1 MKTKIQNIFVV
12 MAVLAMLMTACAPK
26 ATPTPEL
33 TVAPTTAPVAT
44 TAPAVTTAPP
54 TAGVTKITMWSHA
67 AGNDTELATIK
78 NSINLFNSTND
89 KYYVVLNAFPQASYN
104 DSVTAGAVAGSLPDI
119 IDMDGPTVPNF
130 AWSKYIQPLPITDA
144 DVKAM
149 GILPTDVGRY
159 NGKIYS
165 MGEFDVALLIFG
177 RKSILNQY
185 NIRIPT
191 LDKPWT
197 NDEFMTALDTLK
209 ASKKFQ
215 YAIDVNPNWTGEWWP
230 YAYSPM
236 LQSFGGDLIDR
247 KTYTT
252 ADGVLNGPEA
262 LAWGKWFQGLFK
274 NGYANPTPADN
285 NGFLQGT
292 IPLWYTGSW
301 SANDVTKKWGDDA
314 LFVPA
319 VDFGKGP
326 KIGAGS
332 WEWGISANSKHAEG
346 AWEFIKFLM
355 APEQV
360 AAMSKATGLIPTTPA
375 AAELTDTYKTGG
387 PYRVFYDMLAAYAV
401 VRPPTPG
408 YLIISSAFEKAG
420 NAIRDGNDVQN
431 ALDDAVD
438 KIDQDIKD
446 HNNYGFK

>member
-1 MKTKIQNIFVV
+1 MV
-12 MAVLAMLMTACAPK
+12 
-26 ATPTPEL
+26 
-33 TVAPTTAPVAT
+33 
-44 TAPAVTTAPP
+44 
-54 TAGVTKITMWSHA
+54 
-67 AGNDTELATIK
+67 
-78 NSINLFNSTND
+78 
-89 KYYVVLNAFPQASYN
+89 
-104 DSVTAGAVAGSLPDI
+104 
-119 IDMDGPTVPNF
+119 
-130 AWSKYIQPLPITDA
+130 
-144 DVKAM
+144 
-149 GILPTDVGRY
+149 
-159 NGKIYS
+159 
-165 MGEFDVALLIFG
+165 
-177 RKSILNQY
+177 
-185 NIRIPT
+185 
-191 LDKPWT
+191 
-197 NDEFMTALDTLK
+197 
-209 ASKKFQ
+209 
-215 YAIDVNPNWTGEWWP
+215 
-230 YAYSPM
+230 
-236 LQSFGGDLIDR
+236 QSFGGDLIDR